1 MFWQKPSDTKFLLI
15 YSEVFMWGKRNYLQ
29 HSLMDSLCLHF
40 FINSESRA
48 LKIIRYSRTILLVQQ
63 DRRLSGFSSWL
74 IKKKV
79 NRDVS
84 IKVLHVF
91 LLLYKKI
98 KTIRMKIMAL
108 TSAKAKVQQTISFRL
123 VNITL
128 LSCIFWNESKHLAIV
143 QQLILNNYLRYPC
156 SGC

>member
-1 MFWQKPSDTKFLLI
+1 M
-15 YSEVFMWGKRNYLQ
+15 
-29 HSLMDSLCLHF
+29 
-40 FINSESRA
+40 
-48 LKIIRYSRTILLVQQ
+48 
-63 DRRLSGFSSWL
+63 
-74 IKKKV
+74 
-79 NRDVS
+79 S

-98 KTIRMKIMAL
+98 KMIRMKIMAL